1 MFTLS
6 FGVYNLTTNVLK
18 CLDFNKETVMNVTA
32 YNLVVVSQIIKQF
45 PFSTGQM
52 DGQEGQYCKS

>member
-18 CLDFNKETVMNVTA
+18 YLDFNKETVMNVTA
-32 YNLVVVSQIIKQF
+32 
-45 PFSTGQM
+45 
-52 DGQEGQYCKS
+52 